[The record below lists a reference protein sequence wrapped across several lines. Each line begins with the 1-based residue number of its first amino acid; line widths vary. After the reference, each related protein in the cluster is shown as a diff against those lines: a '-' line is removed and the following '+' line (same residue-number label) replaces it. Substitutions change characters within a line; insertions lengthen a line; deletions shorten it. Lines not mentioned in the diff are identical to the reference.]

1 MSDEDMTD
9 LHTETLSCTQ
19 QIFVQGKKDPA
30 KMTHT
35 IMALIKHVLVVK
47 CIFTI
52 PQLYSSTLYGPSYF
66 PTCTQHE

>member
-35 IMALIKHVLVVK
+35 IMALIKRVQGAPGTLTSQQILVMQKV
-47 CIFTI
+47 
-52 PQLYSSTLYGPSYF
+52 
-66 PTCTQHE
+66 

>member
-9 LHTETLSCTQ
+9 LHTETLSRTQ

-35 IMALIKHVLVVK
+35 IMALIKRVQGAK
-47 CIFTI
+47 YTNIYSCIL
-52 PQLYSSTLYGPSYF
+52 P
-66 PTCTQHE
+66 